1 MHPSG
6 NRHDAAD
13 FALVLTVIFLRI
25 SNLKVEFN
33 SKTFEDIFVNI

>member
-13 FALVLTVIFLRI
+13 FALVLTVILFCDRKNTDLFI
-25 SNLKVEFN
+25 VKSIVW
-33 SKTFEDIFVNI
+33 